1 MRWQCIA
8 RRLRFAV
15 RFTYVL
21 FVFQSILLTQ
31 IDKTSF
37 CKITHDAQVFR
48 WEDCFWSDLEATILT
63 LTNCLY
69 LTRCRISGMA
79 AAIENVGA
87 ALLKWRRPIWTPP
100 FYRNTR
106 SHEIEKVSVYQN
118 GDLLLSK
125 RKQSILSLE
134 YFCII
139 KAIHNDV
146 YSICFNYFAIE
157 TQIKDQ

>member
-1 MRWQCIA
+1 
-8 RRLRFAV
+8 
-15 RFTYVL
+15 
-21 FVFQSILLTQ
+21 
-31 IDKTSF
+31 
-37 CKITHDAQVFR
+37 
-48 WEDCFWSDLEATILT
+48 
-63 LTNCLY
+63 
-69 LTRCRISGMA
+69 MA

-87 ALLKWRRPIWTPP
+87 AILKRRRPCRAA

-146 YSICFNYFAIE
+146 YSICFNYYAIE
-157 TQIKDQ
+157 TQIKDK

>member
-1 MRWQCIA
+1 MLLRWRCIA
-8 RRLRFAV
+8 QRLRFAV
-15 RFTYVL
+15 RFIYVT
-21 FVFQSILLTQ
+21 FVFQSINLLTQ

-37 CKITHDAQVFR
+37 CKIAHDAQVFR
-48 WEDCFWSDLEATILT
+48 WEDCFWSVEATAIFT

-87 ALLKWRRPIWTPP
+87 AILKWRRPTWTPP
-100 FYRNTR
+100 FYQNTS

-139 KAIHNDV
+139 SIHTQW
-146 YSICFNYFAIE
+146 CFINLF
-157 TQIKDQ
+157 